1 MVPLGI
7 IHKRLQKPRGFQ
19 TQMEMQRASGLSS
32 FPFSLTAVSVY
43 KWKTVRRQM
52 SVRDSQ
58 AINSLLAIARLQRE
72 LLKPKPPFIQ
82 VESFQD
88 EMENQNSI

>member
-1 MVPLGI
+1 
-7 IHKRLQKPRGFQ
+7 
-19 TQMEMQRASGLSS
+19 
-32 FPFSLTAVSVY
+32 
-43 KWKTVRRQM
+43 M